1 MYNDLNWHTLGLQQY
16 AKNVQFKFVNANVPR
31 PFQSSIYS
39 HSDIHG
45 VPLQNNNDNKKK
57 KRCKKIHSFLFIFV
71 CMYYQY
77 VCSTIYSN
85 YLGHMVKGFNFV
97 TDHSLPYS
105 HSQSR
110 IHKQQKAKRRRN
122 ITAIYD
128 GLFIIV

>member
-1 MYNDLNWHTLGLQQY
+1 MYRDHFSRLSILIVTFMGCHYRTTTIIRRKKD
-16 AKNVQFKFVNANVPR
+16 AKNTQF
-31 PFQSSIYS
+31 
-39 HSDIHG
+39 
-45 VPLQNNNDNKKK
+45 
-57 KRCKKIHSFLFIFV
+57 SFHFCLYV
-71 CMYYQY
+71 LL